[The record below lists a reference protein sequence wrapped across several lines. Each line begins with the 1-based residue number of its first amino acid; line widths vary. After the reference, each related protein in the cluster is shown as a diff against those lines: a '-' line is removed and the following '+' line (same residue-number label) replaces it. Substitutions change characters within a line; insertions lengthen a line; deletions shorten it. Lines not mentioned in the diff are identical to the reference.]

1 MDFLMRERFGRS
13 GLSRWDQAP
22 LAKDGLE
29 AKFFSVWDIGSGQ
42 AVGGYLLVLL
52 LPFNRP

>member
-52 LPFNRP
+52 LP